1 MQLSSSNDSIKL
13 KSAEELSPVLKE
25 MKKAE
30 VKGPRFDLGSIMVGE
45 KLVQS
50 IAKFAAD
57 DEQDALVFKM
67 LSGPENAALSPD
79 GELVYAPGNE
89 EVGFFEIVVQVSDKG
104 GIGGNAIFF
113 GMVVGENTR
122 PYWVGG
128 E

>member
-1 MQLSSSNDSIKL
+1 
-13 KSAEELSPVLKE
+13 
-25 MKKAE
+25 
-30 VKGPRFDLGSIMVGE
+30 MVGE

-67 LSGPENAALSPD
+67 LSGPRMPHYPD

-89 EVGFFEIVVQVSDKG
+89 EFGFFEIVVQVSDKG